1 MSHSLADISTA
12 SPIRTAA
19 EAGAYIASVCF
30 KHGPPRRIGIE
41 LEWLLT
47 DPDDPLRHPDL
58 PLLRTALG
66 PHAPRTL
73 NPDSPAR
80 PLPAGGLVTVEPG
93 GQVEISSA
101 PATSCSALIEKMR
114 RDVERLDQLLRPT
127 GFRLS
132 GRAADAGRSGRR
144 ILHTPRYDAMATGFA
159 RISPAGAV
167 MMCAT
172 AATQICVDLGRP
184 DQAPLRWRAA
194 HLLGPVLL
202 AAFANSPADGHVS
215 ARMAAWWALDPVRTE
230 PPGSLELDDYVRRAL
245 DTPVLAR
252 QRPAGDW
259 LVPSPVR
266 LRDWLAAGEPLAT
279 HDLDLHLSMLFPPVR
294 PQGYLELRYL
304 DAQPEGEW
312 LVPLAL
318 IAALFGDPV
327 ALAEAAEACRP
338 AADRWRQATEVGL
351 ADPLL
356 AAAARELADIGD
368 RVLGDL
374 RLSPADLELV
384 RPVLRRRLRDGIS
397 PAAQARNQTAV
408 VPEAEGVAG

>member
-1 MSHSLADISTA
+1 MSRSLADFRTA

-101 PATSCSALIEKMR
+101 PATSCSMLIEKMR
-114 RDVERLDQLLRPT
+114 RDVDRLDQLLRPT

-132 GRAADAGRSGRR
+132 DRAADTGRAGRR
-144 ILHTPRYDAMATGFA
+144 ILYTPRYDAMATGFA

-202 AAFANSPADGHVS
+202 AAFANSPADGHAS

-230 PPGSLELDDYVRRAL
+230 PPGSLEPSDYVRRAL
-245 DTPVLAR
+245 DTPMLAR
-252 QRPAGDW
+252 PRSDGDW
-259 LVPSPVR
+259 LVHQPAS
-266 LRDWLAAGEPLAT
+266 LRDWLAAGEPLDTA
-279 HDLDLHLSMLFPPVR
+279 DIDLHLSMLFPPVR

-304 DAQPEGEW
+304 DAQPAGEW
-312 LVPLAL
+312 PVPLAL
-318 IAALFGDPV
+318 IAALFGDPA
-327 ALAEAAEACRP
+327 ALAAAAEACRP
-338 AADRWRQATEVGL
+338 VADRWPQATEMGL
-351 ADPLL
+351 ADPPL
-356 AAAARELADIGD
+356 ATAARELADLGD
-368 RVLGDL
+368 RVVGDL
-374 RLSPADLELV
+374 RLPAADLELV
-384 RPVLRRRLRDGIS
+384 RTVLRRRLRDGIS
-397 PAAQARNQTAV
+397 PIAQAGNQAAAL
-408 VPEAEGVAG
+408 AEGTPA